1 MASKHMADVS
11 HLQLKVRHWLANL
24 PPPSSSS
31 ASPTLDNPPRDDTS
45 CKSERD
51 GSSHV
56 STHPG
61 TQTRRPVKRRR
72 LLTPPRTAGM
82 STPSAK
88 HSLSRAASSLS
99 NATSSAQDN
108 DQTPKRI
115 KTAPVLGPFG
125 APPPPSSR
133 RSGSV
138 SPKKQARNTTTT
150 SIQCRQY
157 DVTQNIPGALKKI
170 WRDMSGYSKGIGVV
184 GFEAKAAVENAMESQ
199 PRFQQ
204 EVIHDFVFEP
214 APPTPPI
221 STTTGRDA
229 GPRTK
234 LGPTPTVDDV
244 LRIFEDASMCY
255 NKALDEPSWNQ
266 AVHSP
271 VLSMATK
278 PIWRLRPGDVVAHV
292 PCTTATIM
300 PVYAEPR
307 GRKVD
312 YCMCIQPDPLSAA
325 AIRAIR
331 DQDVWTNLSIN
342 HTEFNALQDM
352 PIAVSIETK
361 PQSGDEAD
369 AQGQLAVWQAA
380 QWRLLERLVGRNEPK
395 MPLPD
400 FLPGIVVI
408 GHAWHFVASTKQDAD
423 VTLWTGQTIGSTDH
437 VIGIYQIA
445 CALQYL
451 ARWVE
456 ETYWPWYKGA
466 VLQLPA
472 QATQEDGHG
481 S

>member
-1 MASKHMADVS
+1 MADVS
-11 HLQLKVRHWLANL
+11 HLQLKLQIRTRRTLSRIHPPRNPD
-24 PPPSSSS
+24 PPP
-31 ASPTLDNPPRDDTS
+31 R
-45 CKSERD
+45 
-51 GSSHV
+51 
-56 STHPG
+56 
-61 TQTRRPVKRRR
+61 QT
-72 LLTPPRTAGM
+72 TPPPHPAPDRRHEHPVGQALAEPGCFFVEQRDLVRAGQRPDAQAHKDRTR
-82 STPSAK
+82 P
-88 HSLSRAASSLS
+88 
-99 NATSSAQDN
+99 
-108 DQTPKRI
+108 
-115 KTAPVLGPFG
+115 GPFG

-157 DVTQNIPGALKKI
+157 DVTQNIPAALKKI

-184 GFEAKAAVENAMESQ
+184 GFEAKAAVEDAMESQ

-204 EVIHDFVFEP
+204 EIIHDFVFEP

-221 STTTGRDA
+221 PTTTGRDA

-292 PCTTATIM
+292 PCTTASIM